1 MLPLCL
7 QVSGCS
13 AAAVRVHCQDFLKL
27 ACEPGCLF
35 FLHQLVIEN
44 PPCSQW
50 YELTKRCWYCVS
62 KWHGSHLTMNLSFHS
77 IYFCLLDLLKSAT
90 KHATLTIQWIAP
102 TPAWLCIFMNILIWT
117 LSSWWTASHIVT
129 RCSKFRCQFHWGP
142 SSSQGAIFQTRYFLG
157 AEDIFLLKNSPALH
171 HRSHKEL
178 AQHLKPL
185 WVPPVPYNFLNCVVQ
200 VEENVY
206 QSELAT
212 ESPLPLAAS
221 WSPGKHI
228 WGVFPSVLSKALKPK
243 TFQQVL
249 CCFHS
254 SRCTKLLR
262 QSEHGLE
269 KNFQTQSISEG
280 SEFIKKKE
288 QR

>member
-129 RCSKFRCQFHWGP
+129 NVP
-142 SSSQGAIFQTRYFLG
+142 SSDVSFIGDPVA
-157 AEDIFLLKNSPALH
+157 
-171 HRSHKEL
+171 HKEL
-178 AQHLKPL
+178 FFKQGTS
-185 WVPPVPYNFLNCVVQ
+185 WVQRTYFCLRTLQLFTIDLIRNWPSILNLYGFLL
-200 VEENVY
+200 Y
-206 QSELAT
+206 HT
-212 ESPLPLAAS
+212 
-221 WSPGKHI
+221 
-228 WGVFPSVLSKALKPK
+228 
-243 TFQQVL
+243 TFWTV
-249 CCFHS
+249 
-254 SRCTKLLR
+254 
-262 QSEHGLE
+262 
-269 KNFQTQSISEG
+269 
-280 SEFIKKKE
+280 
-288 QR
+288 